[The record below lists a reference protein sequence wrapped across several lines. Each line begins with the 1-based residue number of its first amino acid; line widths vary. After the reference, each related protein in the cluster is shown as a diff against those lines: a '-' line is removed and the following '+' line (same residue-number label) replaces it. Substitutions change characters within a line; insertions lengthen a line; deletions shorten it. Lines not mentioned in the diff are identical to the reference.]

1 MADFIGKGF
10 DAGIEDLPECPH
22 DFFKARRG
30 QKFVATTL
38 EPNME
43 DFGRKKFN
51 WGRFYTTSNSL
62 YGKHDYEPVRGL
74 QVKDDKRFA
83 GYEKP
88 TIFGGSYWHPD
99 KIYLDQE
106 GLPATPSTL
115 MYMRGIVPET
125 KRAEYWPMRLPPYIK
140 RDPHPP
146 VGPDIETRILNTR
159 AHRFQREVNQD
170 LPDKGYD
177 RAPRPTGNNSVAYE
191 IIRNQP
197 NPFHDTIKHNRWGV

>member
-10 DAGIEDLPECPH
+10 DSGIEDLPECPH

-51 WGRFYTTSNSL
+51 WGRFYTTTNSI
-62 YGKHDYEPVRGL
+62 YGKHDYKPVHGL
-74 QVKDDKRFA
+74 QVKDDKQFA
-83 GYEKP
+83 GFVKP
-88 TIFGGSYWHPD
+88 TLLGNSYWDPD

-125 KRAEYWPMRLPPYIK
+125 KRAEYWPMRLPNQIH
-140 RDPHPP
+140 RQPHHE
-146 VGPDIETRILNTR
+146 VGPDIETRILHSR
-159 AHRFQREVNQD
+159 AARFHRELDQD

-177 RAPRPTGNNSVAYE
+177 RAPRPTAHNTVAYD

-197 NPFHDTIKHNRWGV
+197 NPFHETVQHNRWGH